1 MNILAAPDSF
11 KGSLT
16 ALEVAENIQKGI
28 RNFDERINVELLP
41 MADGGEGTVQSLVDA
56 TNGEIIKKEV
66 TGPLGKK
73 VEAFYGILG
82 DQKTAV
88 IEMAAAS
95 GLPLVPKA
103 KRNPLKTTTYGTGE
117 LILSALEHGVE
128 QIIVGIGGSATNDA
142 GVGMAQALG
151 AEILDKNGK
160 EVAFGGE
167 HLDEIKEINL
177 ENLDPRIKNTE
188 ILVACDVDNPLFG
201 RNGAA
206 YVYAPQK
213 GADPYMVEQLDNNLR
228 KFNEIVKEEL
238 NKNINE
244 IPGAGAAGG
253 LGAGLVAFL
262 DAELKAGIDIILEL
276 MNFEKKLENVDLV
289 ITGEGMLDGQSI
301 NGKTPIGVARKAK
314 EKGIAVIAIA
324 GTLGIGVEK
333 VLDYGIDAYYSI
345 INKPSELDLIIKES
359 PKLIQS
365 LSEQIIRTIYRA
377 KKINVD

>member
-228 KFNEIVKEEL
+228 KFSEIVKEEL

-276 MNFEKKLENVDLV
+276 MNFEKKLENIDLV

>member
-28 RNFDERINVELLP
+28 KNFDEKINVELLP

-56 TNGEIIKKEV
+56 TDGEIIKKDV

-82 DQKTAV
+82 DKKTAV

-117 LILSALEHGVE
+117 LIMSALKHGVE

-151 AEILDKNGK
+151 AEILDENGK
-160 EVAFGGE
+160 QVAFGGE

-177 ENLDPRIKNTE
+177 ESLDSRIKETE

-213 GADPYMVEQLDNNLR
+213 GADQYMVDQLDNNLR
-228 KFNEIVKEEL
+228 QFNEVVKEEL

-276 MNFEKKLENVDLV
+276 MNFEKKLEDIDLV

-314 EKGIAVIAIA
+314 EKEIAVVAIA
-324 GTLGIGVEK
+324 GTLGIGVKK
-333 VLDYGIDAYYSI
+333 VLDYGIDAYFSI
-345 INKPSELDLIIKES
+345 IDKPSELDLIVKQS
-359 PKLIQS
+359 PKLIRS

-377 KKINVD
+377 KEIDID